1 LRTSSRTLNNG
12 EAVIELSKSCE
23 MQIGNFLVSF
33 YLRKMIDNIN
43 PDNSKQINPPAAFTT
58 VEKLTNE

>member
-1 LRTSSRTLNNG
+1 
-12 EAVIELSKSCE
+12 